1 MKERLKITKDYYI
14 NFLIKMS
21 KEVNYHEDFNNLN
34 IKKFKLLNELTNM
47 KNCIEFN
54 NKKFKFIN
62 INKFNNIDHLL
73 NKNIDLSSNLNK
85 RVLLSNYDFFFN
97 SILEK
102 MKQSFLIQDYIKLET
117 NSILELSIESLNL
130 YEVDKEISN
139 YSLDIKNKYKKV
151 LTNILDI
158 LISKEEILFDVE
170 IKDKKQIS
178 LLNKKLCDLDYM

>member
-1 MKERLKITKDYYI
+1 
-14 NFLIKMS
+14 
-21 KEVNYHEDFNNLN
+21 
-34 IKKFKLLNELTNM
+34 M

-117 NSILELSIESLNL
+117 NSIFELSIESLNL
-130 YEVDKEISN
+130 YEVDKEI
-139 YSLDIKNKYKKV
+139 
-151 LTNILDI
+151 
-158 LISKEEILFDVE
+158 FDVE

>member
-1 MKERLKITKDYYI
+1 
-14 NFLIKMS
+14 
-21 KEVNYHEDFNNLN
+21 
-34 IKKFKLLNELTNM
+34 M

-117 NSILELSIESLNL
+117 NSIFELSIESLNL
-130 YEVDKEISN
+130 YEVDK
-139 YSLDIKNKYKKV
+139 KF
-151 LTNILDI
+151 
-158 LISKEEILFDVE
+158 LITL
-170 IKDKKQIS
+170 
-178 LLNKKLCDLDYM
+178 

>member
-1 MKERLKITKDYYI
+1 
-14 NFLIKMS
+14 
-21 KEVNYHEDFNNLN
+21 
-34 IKKFKLLNELTNM
+34 M

-102 MKQSFLIQDYIKLET
+102 MK
-117 NSILELSIESLNL
+117 
-130 YEVDKEISN
+130 
-139 YSLDIKNKYKKV
+139 
-151 LTNILDI
+151 
-158 LISKEEILFDVE
+158 
-170 IKDKKQIS
+170 
-178 LLNKKLCDLDYM
+178 